1 MTNTTNPDKTTTDTG
16 QTAPASTTP
25 ATTTPATP
33 APDDADATKIDG
45 TRGIAADPGDRP
57 DDTPDGDTSN
67 SEAARRRKELQTA
80 RAERDALTNII
91 NNMRRAEV
99 ERIAAGIID
108 KPAALWKLDINPDD
122 LLTDQGTIDTDKA
135 TQAITDAAATYGLTP
150 AERIRTPA
158 PDPTQGRVPQGEQH
172 HGDRLA
178 EALRQ
183 R

>member
-1 MTNTTNPDKTTTDTG
+1 MTNPDKTTIDTE
-16 QTAPASTTP
+16 QTTP
-25 ATTTPATP
+25 ATTTATP
-33 APDDADATKIDG
+33 APDQGTPTPQDTTPPATPA
-45 TRGIAADPGDRP
+45 TDRP

-67 SEAARRRKELQTA
+67 SEAARRRKDLQTA
-80 RAERDALTNII
+80 RAERDVLRNII
-91 NNMRRAEV
+91 DNMRRAEV

-122 LLTDQGTIDTDKA
+122 LLTDQGTIDTAKA
-135 TQAITDAAATYGLTP
+135 TQAINDAAATYGLTP

-183 R
+183 PR